1 MNLEKAIYTTKEVAS
16 LIGLS
21 APAIRAAIQAGRLK
35 AEKFS
40 NTYVIR
46 REDLADYLDY
56 RERRD
61 NDR

>member
-46 REDLADYLDY
+46 REDLAD
-56 RERRD
+56 
-61 NDR
+61 